1 MKKLLVVIVLL
12 GGLFVTS
19 GCQGNTRTSS
29 ENTQNAQSVE
39 STERSV
45 DQKQLTATI
54 FITNKGE
61 DVTSKEVAFQE
72 NESLLKVMKENFTI
86 EEKDGFITSID
97 GMSQDQKNNVF
108 WVYTVN
114 NEMSDKGAQNLLL
127 KKDDTITFNLQA
139 F

>member
-29 ENTQNAQSVE
+29 ENTQNAQSAE

-54 FITNKGE
+54 VVTNKGE
-61 DVTSKEVAFQE
+61 
-72 NESLLKVMKENFTI
+72 
-86 EEKDGFITSID
+86 
-97 GMSQDQKNNVF
+97 
-108 WVYTVN
+108 
-114 NEMSDKGAQNLLL
+114 
-127 KKDDTITFNLQA
+127 
-139 F
+139 

>member
-1 MKKLLVVIVLL
+1 MKKLFVVFVML
-12 GGLFVTS
+12 GGLLVTS
-19 GCQGNTRTSS
+19 GCQRNTSPSS
-29 ENTQNAQSVE
+29 ENNQNVQSVE
-39 STERSV
+39 STEGSV

-54 FITNKGE
+54 VLTNQGE
-61 DVTSKEVAFQE
+61 EVTSKEVTFQE

-114 NEMSDKGAQNLLL
+114 DEMSDKAAQDLLL

>member
-54 FITNKGE
+54 VITNK
-61 DVTSKEVAFQE
+61 
-72 NESLLKVMKENFTI
+72 
-86 EEKDGFITSID
+86 GFITSID

>member
-1 MKKLLVVIVLL
+1 MKKLLVVTVLL

-29 ENTQNAQSVE
+29 ENTQNAQSAE

-54 FITNKGE
+54 VITNKGE
-61 DVTSKEVAFQE
+61 EVTSKEVAFQE

-86 EEKDGFITSID
+86 EEKMALSLRS
-97 GMSQDQKNNVF
+97 M
-108 WVYTVN
+108 
-114 NEMSDKGAQNLLL
+114 E
-127 KKDDTITFNLQA
+127 
-139 F
+139 

>member
-45 DQKQLTATI
+45 DQKQLTATR
-54 FITNKGE
+54 K
-61 DVTSKEVAFQE
+61 SPQKK
-72 NESLLKVMKENFTI
+72 LLF
-86 EEKDGFITSID
+86 
-97 GMSQDQKNNVF
+97 
-108 WVYTVN
+108 
-114 NEMSDKGAQNLLL
+114 
-127 KKDDTITFNLQA
+127 KKMNHY
-139 F
+139 